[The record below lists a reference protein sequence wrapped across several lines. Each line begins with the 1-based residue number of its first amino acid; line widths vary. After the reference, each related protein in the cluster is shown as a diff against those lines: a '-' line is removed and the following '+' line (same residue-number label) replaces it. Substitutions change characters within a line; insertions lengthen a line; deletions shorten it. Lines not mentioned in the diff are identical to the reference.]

1 MADIIYADTHT
12 HLSDD
17 SFNDDRISLISSC
30 IGLNIKTFFEILCSP
45 SDWDK
50 DALFSSYPDSF
61 YFAYGIHPEY
71 ASQSAQPDLE
81 KLELKL
87 KGEKSIFIGEI
98 GLDYYW
104 VNDNKEKQKEL
115 LLSQLALSEKLSMPC
130 VFHCR
135 NGKEPRDNAYEDLL
149 DLLEKNWKYSKS
161 SGKRGILHS
170 FSATEKDACRAME
183 LGLFLGVNGTF
194 TYPKNGY
201 LREIVKKAGIENIV
215 LETDCPYLPPQSS
228 RGRRNSP
235 LSIPEIA
242 AETASFCSL
251 SQNKTA
257 ETVYNNSISFIK

>member
-1 MADIIYADTHT
+1 MADIVYADTHT

-17 SFNDDRISLISSC
+17 SFDNDRQFVISSC
-30 IGLNIKTFFEILCSP
+30 AGLNIKIFFEVLCAP
-45 SDWDK
+45 LDWDR
-50 DALFSSYPDSF
+50 DVLFSSYADNF

-71 ASQSAQPDLE
+71 ASQSAIADLS

-87 KGEKSIFIGEI
+87 KGKKSIFIGEI

-115 LLSQLALSEKLSMPC
+115 LLSQLALSEKLFMPC

-135 NGKEPRDNAYEDLL
+135 NGKEPSDNAYEDLL

-161 SGKRGILHS
+161 SGKRGVLHS
-170 FSATEKDACRAME
+170 FSGTQKDAVRAIE

-215 LETDCPYLPPQSS
+215 LETDCPYLPLQSS
-228 RGRRNSP
+228 RGKRNTP
-235 LSIPEIA
+235 LSIPEIS
-242 AETASFCSL
+242 AEIASFCSL
-251 SQNKTA
+251 SPTKTA
-257 ETVYNNSISFIK
+257 ETLYDNSISFIK